1 MKFTIVGM
9 GPGHPDYV
17 LPIATRQLE
26 TADLIIGGRRHLAP
40 FKDSDKKLVQVEGQL
55 TKLPEIIRENRGD
68 HKIVVAVSGDT
79 GFYSL
84 LSYMRKNFEDDEFD
98 VVPGISSL
106 QYMYSRIGRVHQ
118 NSFVGSV
125 HGRDL
130 KFSDLVLEYETVGLL
145 TDQKNTPSS
154 IASDLMNAGLN
165 DVLIYVG
172 ENLSYDDEVITKG
185 RPDEICDRTFSDLVV
200 VILEKE

>member
-1 MKFTIVGM
+1 MK
-9 GPGHPDYV
+9 
-17 LPIATRQLE
+17 
-26 TADLIIGGRRHLAP
+26 
-40 FKDSDKKLVQVEGQL
+40 K
-55 TKLPEIIRENRGD
+55 
-68 HKIVVAVSGDT
+68 KIVVAVSGDT

-84 LSYMRKNFEDDEFD
+84 LSYMRKNFTEEDFD

-130 KFSDLVLEYETVGLL
+130 EFAKLVLEYETVGLL
-145 TDQKNTPSS
+145 TDQKNTPST
-154 IASDLMNAGLN
+154 IAKSLKKAGLR
-165 DVLIYVG
+165 DVKIYVG
-172 ENLSYDDEVITKG
+172 ENLSYNNEVITRG
-185 RPDEICDRTFSDLVV
+185 TPDEILGKTFSDLVV

>member
-1 MKFTIVGM
+1 MKFAIVGM
-9 GPGHPDYV
+9 GPGHPDFV
-17 LPIATRQLE
+17 LPIATRMLDE
-26 TADLIIGGRRHLAP
+26 ADMIIGGRRHLAP
-40 FKDSDKKLVQVEGQL
+40 FQDSEKSLVQVEGQL
-55 TKLPEIIRENRGD
+55 TKLPEIIRTNRD
-68 HKIVVAVSGDT
+68 EKKIVVAVSGDT

-84 LSYMRKNFEDDEFD
+84 LSYMRKNFPEGDFD

-130 KFSDLVLEYETVGLL
+130 EFSKLVLEYETVGLL
-145 TDQKNTPSS
+145 TDQKNTPST
-154 IASDLMNAGLN
+154 IAESLKNAGLK
-165 DVLIYVG
+165 DVKIYVG

-185 RPDEICDRTFSDLVV
+185 NPDEILGRIFSDLVV